1 MMDKS
6 VQEIYGN
13 RVRVRVCGLC
23 WEGDRMLL
31 VNHRGLYKHDFW
43 APPGGGSESG
53 QSIEFNLRRE
63 FREETGLRIK
73 VGSLQFVCEFIQPP
87 LHAIELFFDV
97 TAIGGRLFIGADPEM
112 DEKEQIIHEVKY
124 LAESEIRAL
133 PARHKHGLFKTGKTL
148 EKVRDLKGYLK
159 I

>member
-13 RVRVRVCGLC
+13 RVRIRVCGLC
-23 WEGDRMLL
+23 WEGDRILL
-31 VNHRGLYKHDFW
+31 VNHRGIYKHDFW
-43 APPGGGSESG
+43 APPGGGVEFG
-53 QSIEFNLRRE
+53 QSAELNLIRE
-63 FREETGLRIK
+63 IREETGLRIK

-87 LHAIELFFDV
+87 LHAIELFFEV
-97 TAIGGRLFIGADPEM
+97 TATGGRLFTGADPEM
-112 DEKEQIIHEVKY
+112 DEKEQIIREVKY

-133 PARHKHGLFKTGKTL
+133 SPRHKHGLFKRGKTL
-148 EKVRDLKGYLK
+148 EKIRDLKGYLK

>member
-23 WEGDRMLL
+23 WKGDRMLL

-53 QSIEFNLRRE
+53 QSVEFNLRRE

-97 TAIGGRLFIGADPEM
+97 TAIGGRLFTGADPEM

>member
-6 VQEIYGN
+6 VQEIYGD

-23 WEGDRMLL
+23 WKGDRMLL

-43 APPGGGSESG
+43 APPGGGSEFG
-53 QSIEFNLRRE
+53 QSVEFNLRRE

-73 VGSLQFVCEFIQPP
+73 VGSLQFVCEFIQRP

-97 TAIGGRLFIGADPEM
+97 TATGGRLFTGEDPEM